1 MDAATIDLLHTVLA
15 SASLLGLTGMAIMA
29 LPWSELELAASARA
43 WRSLGALPRSTVSRC
58 RGRDPR
64 SHRHRTLAGA
74 FARPIATT
82 RHWSFGSAFGRS
94 DGKSSLVSR
103 GVGVL

>member
-43 WRSLGALPRSTVSRC
+43 WRSLGALPGALCRVAEAEIHARTATVHSQAPLRV
-58 RGRDPR
+58 R
-64 SHRHRTLAGA
+64 
-74 FARPIATT
+74 
-82 RHWSFGSAFGRS
+82 
-94 DGKSSLVSR
+94 
-103 GVGVL
+103 

>member
-43 WRSLGALPRSTVSRC
+43 FRSLGALPGALC
-58 RGRDPR
+58 RVAEAEI
-64 SHRHRTLAGA
+64 HARTTDV
-74 FARPIATT
+74 RPQFPV
-82 RHWSFGSAFGRS
+82 RVR
-94 DGKSSLVSR
+94 
-103 GVGVL
+103 

>member
-43 WRSLGALPRSTVSRC
+43 WRSLGALPGALC
-58 RGRDPR
+58 RVAEAEIRVR
-64 SHRHRTLAGA
+64 AS
-74 FARPIATT
+74 
-82 RHWSFGSAFGRS
+82 
-94 DGKSSLVSR
+94 
-103 GVGVL
+103 GVGAQSPVRAR